1 MKLNK
6 AQQKRIKRAVRLSE
20 WSCRQ
25 RKASVS
31 DNSKTAHSGIRAVI
45 WRGYQWMDIY
55 YYSWADCYQHDN
67 PIIALDRDCKQEVL
81 TDWDVEQLGMKR
93 FVM

>member
-25 RKASVS
+25 KRANLS
-31 DNSKTAHSGIRAVI
+31 DNGKTTHNGIRAVI
-45 WRGYQWMDIY
+45 WRG
-55 YYSWADCYQHDN
+55 
-67 PIIALDRDCKQEVL
+67 
-81 TDWDVEQLGMKR
+81 
-93 FVM
+93 